1 MNASSIDA
9 KLRGWIEPGD
19 SQGMPN
25 STGRK
30 TPGPGSRRIWI
41 SATLGLLGIAWT
53 FLAAAQQPFTDL
65 EVKAVFL
72 YNFSS
77 FVNWPQVPGQ
87 DPAKP
92 FHYCILDDEMAPVL
106 LKALKD
112 EKVGGRSLRV
122 QQEVT
127 TANLIECQVL
137 YVGKSRMRGSE
148 TWNLVREAPAAH
160 ILTVSDLEGFETQG
174 GMIALVRQGRRIHPR
189 INIDVVEK
197 SQLRISAKLLNLATI
212 VRDSTPGH

>member
-9 KLRGWIEPGD
+9 NLRGSLACGD
-19 SQGMPN
+19 SRSTPD
-25 STGRK
+25 STGGV
-30 TPGPGSRRIWI
+30 TAGPRLRRAWVLG
-41 SATLGLLGIAWT
+41 AFGLLGLIWPM
-53 FLAAAQQPFTDL
+53 LATAQQPFTDL

-72 YNFSS
+72 YNFAS

-92 FHYCILDDEMAPVL
+92 FRYCILDDEMTPVL
-106 LKALKD
+106 QKALKD
-112 EKVGGRSLRV
+112 EKVGERPLRV

-127 TANLIECQVL
+127 AANLAECQVL

-189 INIDVVEK
+189 INLDVVEK

-212 VRDSTPGH
+212 VSDSTPGH